1 MAGGQP
7 AGGSFQLDKLI
18 VEHGSAILADLLHYY
33 GHDIHDL
40 WRDGSGLTPRTVLWL
55 VGQLPEGSAFFA
67 SVQGGAK
74 YRSWTLQNQ
83 LLAFAGNSLYAANRQ
98 RAGKPTKKL
107 PINPPKPSIKGRRT
121 QTRRVQRIAGLPSA
135 RRIAGS

>member
-1 MAGGQP
+1 M
-7 AGGSFQLDKLI
+7 
-18 VEHGSAILADLLHYY
+18 
-33 GHDIHDL
+33 
-40 WRDGSGLTPRTVLWL
+40 L

-67 SVQGGAK
+67 SIQGGAK

-83 LLAFAGNSLYAANRQ
+83 LLAFIGNSTYAGNRQ

-107 PINPPKPSIKGRRT
+107 PIVPPKPSIKARRS
-121 QTRRVQRIAGLPSA
+121 QGRRVQRIAGLPST